1 MQWVWFAWLTVC
13 MSWHLVLWCCV
24 LVYYCRPP
32 HLSFCRPRLSLL
44 FCHDI
49 KFYETYLCVV
59 CEWISTKSYRLY
71 TFTHLLI
78 MYCLI
83 NHPPPAAPSPL
94 SPYQFL
100 FIMFIVHFQN
110 WKIQSSISF
119 KSTNGNSSVLKNYV
133 NVECPHPLVFCAAPP
148 PPAHIHT

>member
-1 MQWVWFAWLTVC
+1 MQWVRFVWLTVC

-32 HLSFCRPRLSLL
+32 HSVNPTCPSLL

-83 NHPPPAAPSPL
+83 NHPPPAAPPAPRVRTNFYLSCLLSIFRIEKYNPQSPSSLQMEIPL
-94 SPYQFL
+94 SWR
-100 FIMFIVHFQN
+100 IMLML
-110 WKIQSSISF
+110 SAP
-119 KSTNGNSSVLKNYV
+119 T
-133 NVECPHPLVFCAAPP
+133 PLVFCAP
-148 PPAHIHT
+148 PPAYIHT